1 MTTLTVDNALN
12 LSKTH
17 FSNIDELYLALQ
29 EQIKFENNLQKKA
42 NRAMNID
49 ELELIDL

>member
-1 MTTLTVDNALN
+1 MTVLTIDKQSN

-17 FSNIDELYLALQ
+17 FSDIEELYLILQ
-29 EQIKFENNLQKKA
+29 EHIKFENNLQKKA
-42 NRAMNID
+42 DIAMNID